1 MPAHRAKIR
10 PMSRRLTLSL
20 DAVIV
25 AVTAEQPRILT
36 TRPRGSEFPALPFGP
51 LDTDRD
57 PTLELGLR
65 RWVTTQTGHELGYV
79 EQLYT
84 FGDRDRRRGASGSRL
99 LSIAYLGLVK
109 EAQPSPG
116 AAWLDCYNVLP
127 WEDRRAGVADLVA
140 NVLRPAL
147 GRWAGRSSTRRHRV
161 DANFG
166 GRRPWD
172 PIRVLERYEL
182 LYEAQLVPEYQR
194 DHDGTPDAA
203 LRSGAELAHDHRRI
217 VATALGRL
225 RGKLKY
231 RPVVFELLPETFT
244 LLRLQGTIEALTGKR
259 LHKQNFRRLIAQG
272 ELLEATGAQDRPRR
286 GRPAELFHF
295 RREIVRARLY

>member
-1 MPAHRAKIR
+1 
-10 PMSRRLTLSL
+10 MSRRLILSL

-36 TRPRGSEFPALPFGP
+36 TRPRGSDLPSLPFGL

-65 RWVTTQTGHELGYV
+65 RWVATQTRHDLGYV

-99 LSIAYLGLVK
+99 LSVAYLGLVK

-116 AAWLDCYNVLP
+116 AAWLDCYEVLP
-127 WEDRRAGVADLVA
+127 WEDRRGGVAELVTNA
-140 NVLRPAL
+140 LLPAL
-147 GRWAGRSSTRRHRV
+147 RRWAGRNATRRHRV

-166 GRRPWD
+166 DRRPWD
-172 PIRVLERYEL
+172 AIRVLERYEL
-182 LYEAQLVPEYQR
+182 LYEAQLVPEYRR
-194 DHDGTPDAA
+194 DHGGMPDAGIQ
-203 LRSGAELAHDHRRI
+203 SGTELAHDHRRI

-244 LLRLQGTIEALTGKR
+244 LFRLQRTVEALTGTH
-259 LHKQNFRRLIAQG
+259 LHKQNFRRLVAQG
-272 ELLEATGAQDRPRR
+272 ELLEATGTLDHPPR
-286 GRPAELFHF
+286 GRPAELFRF

>member
-1 MPAHRAKIR
+1 
-10 PMSRRLTLSL
+10 MSRRLTLSL

-36 TRPRGSEFPALPFGP
+36 TRLRGSGFPSLPFGP
-51 LDTDRD
+51 LDTDLD
-57 PTLELGLR
+57 LTLEIGLR
-65 RWVTTQTGHELGYV
+65 RWVAKQTGHDLGYV

-84 FGDRDRRRGASGSRL
+84 FGDRDRRRGASGTRL
-99 LSIAYLGLVK
+99 LSVAYLGLVR

-116 AAWLDCYNVLP
+116 AAWLDCYEILP
-127 WEDRRAGVADLVA
+127 WEDRRGGVTELVA
-140 NVLRPAL
+140 NELLPAL
-147 GRWAGRSSTRRHRV
+147 GRWAGRNATRRHRI

-182 LYEAQLVPEYQR
+182 LYETRLVPENQR
-194 DHDGTPDAA
+194 DRGGKPACGIPSGT
-203 LRSGAELAHDHRRI
+203 ELAHDHRRI

-244 LLRLQGTIEALTGKR
+244 LLRLQRTVEALTGMR

-272 ELLEATGAQDRPRR
+272 ELLEATGTMERSPR
-286 GRPAELFHF
+286 GRPAELFRF